1 MGLLDWLSLFT
12 FAWLRRCKTCGE
24 RGSKC
29 ICKRPSVAL
38 EHIFFLEERK
48 NKYGARNFSHVSD
61 TMMTTGTNS
70 STLTNSTFSASATNF
85 YTNSGSTT
93 YTGTGSTSFPASA
106 GHTANFTNN
115 TVMMNR
121 ESVSDCA
128 SVDYIYP
135 ASQPSIASS
144 ATSGASYHRQL
155 PVSSSM
161 NQQHRRHHR
170 RSRRHPEPEPEPE
183 PESSALVR
191 KHSGRMVRKTASAPL
206 EDGFSRFEELSSS
219 NEYMLT
225 ADNIEHV
232 TASQRSHR
240 GRSERTTGGMKHRSQ
255 QQRSVTF
262 RAENTLVPRRGKQQQ
277 GSSFK
282 FYGRGGS
289 GQETAAPAPAMPTT
303 TTPSAALVP
312 SGRSASSRAPSSHS
326 LASSDALVVRP
337 STTSTSALGSS
348 ICSDRMS
355 VDNNFGSYNPRAG
368 RLLEGGYA
376 PSIQEDDEALQRL
389 DGWLH
394 SSPTSTADSFM
405 MSRVMF

>member
-1 MGLLDWLSLFT
+1 MGLFDWLNLFT

-70 STLTNSTFSASATNF
+70 STLTNSTFSASATTF
-85 YTNSGSTT
+85 YTNSGSTN
-93 YTGTGSTSFPASA
+93 YISTGSTSIPVS
-106 GHTANFTNN
+106 GNTANFTNN

-135 ASQPSIASS
+135 ASQPSMASS
-144 ATSGASYHRQL
+144 ATSGTSYHRQL

-161 NQQHRRHHR
+161 NQHRRHHR
-170 RSRRHPEPEPEPE
+170 RSRRHHEPEPEPE
-183 PESSALVR
+183 PESNALVR

-206 EDGFSRFEELSSS
+206 ENGVSRFEDLSC

-225 ADNIEHV
+225 ADNIEIV

-255 QQRSVTF
+255 QQRSVSF

-289 GQETAAPAPAMPTT
+289 GQETAAAMPMPTT
-303 TTPSAALVP
+303 TTPSALMVA
-312 SGRSASSRAPSSHS
+312 GRSTSSRAPSHS
-326 LASSDALVVRP
+326 LASSDALVVRQ

-368 RLLEGGYA
+368 RLLESGFA

-405 MSRVMF
+405 MSRAMF

>member
-1 MGLLDWLSLFT
+1 MGLFDWLNLFT

-70 STLTNSTFSASATNF
+70 TTLTNSTFSASATNF
-85 YTNSGSTT
+85 VGYTNSGSSN
-93 YTGTGSTSFPASA
+93 YTVVGSC
-106 GHTANFTNN
+106 TANFTNN
-115 TVMMNR
+115 TVIMGR

-144 ATSGASYHRQL
+144 AASGASHHRHL

-161 NQQHRRHHR
+161 NQQYRRHHR
-170 RSRRHPEPEPEPE
+170 RSRRHHEPEPE

-191 KHSGRMVRKTASAPL
+191 KHSGRMVRKTTSAPP
-206 EDGFSRFEELSSS
+206 DAGYARFEELPSA
-219 NEYMLT
+219 EYLIT
-225 ADNIEHV
+225 ADNVEEV
-232 TASQRSHR
+232 TASHRSHY
-240 GRSERTTGGMKHRSQ
+240 GCSERTGGLKRRAQNQQQ
-255 QQRSVTF
+255 QQRSVSF
-262 RAENTLVPRRGKQQQ
+262 RAENSLVSRRGKQQQ

-289 GQETAAPAPAMPTT
+289 GRETTAAMPATT
-303 TTPSAALVP
+303 TTTTLVTTGT
-312 SGRSASSRAPSSHS
+312 SSRSASSRALTHS
-326 LASSDALVVRP
+326 FASNDSLVLRP

-348 ICSDRMS
+348 FCSDRMS
-355 VDNNFGSYNPRAG
+355 VDNNYGSYNPRAG
-368 RLLEGGYA
+368 RLIESGFA

-405 MSRVMF
+405 MSRAMY